1 MSTEEQIEYK
11 SYYTGVFAVN
21 YLFQGMVTSVFA
33 VIVPIHLLI
42 NFIAV
47 IDVTQIANIATII
60 MIPWAIKIFFGILT
74 DKFGIKNFG
83 RRKPWIIGPVC
94 MAGLGWIVLGIPGLM
109 GLGNPITIFLIAGF
123 LIATGGAF
131 GDTATDGLI
140 LDICPKEQLGR
151 TQGICWGVRS
161 VGMIAGGPIMAL
173 LVVFAGLS
181 VEAVFIILGV
191 LMITTSLTTLL
202 VKEPSEY
209 RDTHVIQHIKQMVN
223 NKKDWKTY
231 IYALFNAFL
240 DGIAV
245 LFVSIF
251 ILVELH
257 LMTLTGTELS
267 LPTDDLMIYVYN
279 GNINLIIS
287 AGIVIGSIIGGR
299 ISDLV
304 SRKLSSYVSFLLTTV
319 VLLLIMLPLGGM
331 FSLIM
336 SCCLGFAIGYRHS
349 SYAAVIG
356 EYSKK
361 HPEMSGTYYSICNS
375 FANIGS
381 TVGIIIT
388 GRLFDLTG
396 AWWTIFLFMAIIS
409 NLGLLGFYFMDPKDY
424 ESSRE

>member
-1 MSTEEQIEYK
+1 MSTEEQVEYK

-33 VIVPIHLLI
+33 VIVPIYLLR
-42 NFIAV
+42 NFIGGINV
-47 IDVTQIANIATII
+47 EEITTIATII

-74 DKFGIKNFG
+74 DKYGVKNFG

-94 MAGLGWIVLGIPGLM
+94 MAGLAWIILGIPGLM
-109 GLGNPITIFLIAGF
+109 NANNAIPVFLITGF
-123 LIATGGAF
+123 IIATGSAF

-173 LVVFAGLS
+173 LVVFAGLG
-181 VEAVFIILGV
+181 VEAIFLLLGI
-191 LMITTSLTTLL
+191 LMILSSLTTLL

-209 RDTHVIQHIKQMVN
+209 RDTQVIQHIKQMVN

-240 DGIAV
+240 DGIAI

-251 ILVELH
+251 ILVEMQLI
-257 LMTLTGTELS
+257 TLTGTELS
-267 LPTDDLMIYVYN
+267 LPTGDINAYVYN

-287 AGIVIGSIIGGR
+287 AGIIVGSILGGR
-299 ISDLV
+299 VSDLI
-304 SRKLSSYVSFLLTTV
+304 SRKLSSYISFLLTTV
-319 VLLLIMLPLGGM
+319 VLLLLMIPFGWVYSLVFSCLLGL
-331 FSLIM
+331 S
-336 SCCLGFAIGYRHS
+336 IGYRHS

-381 TVGIIIT
+381 TIGIAIT
-388 GRLFDLTG
+388 GILFDMTG
-396 AWWTIFLFMAIIS
+396 VWWTVFLFMAIVS
-409 NLGLLGFYFMDPKDY
+409 NLGLLGFYFMDPSDY
-424 ESSRE
+424 ESSKE